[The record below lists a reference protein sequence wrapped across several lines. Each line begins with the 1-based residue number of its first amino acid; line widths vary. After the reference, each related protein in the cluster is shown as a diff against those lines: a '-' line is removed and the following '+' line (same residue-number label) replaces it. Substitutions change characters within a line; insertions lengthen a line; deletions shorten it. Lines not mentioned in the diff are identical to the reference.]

1 MNYSEIDHLFG
12 KPISEMAAPLTL
24 GKIKYQYFIAGVLVT
39 GIIVGVIYAH
49 HMKKLEIAYQDR

>member
-24 GKIKYQYFIAGVLVT
+24 GKIKFQHFIAGVLIG
-39 GIIVGVIYAH
+39 GILVGAICAH
-49 HMKKLEIAYQDR
+49 QVRKIEIAYQDR